1 MAKNKVGPASNI
13 TPKHGVRNP
22 QSEQVKIGDDEESY
36 YEFESFEEEFE
47 EEIEEEKAKP
57 NTEGDNASGSIKFT
71 DVNEIQKTFRTGA
84 QGTDMSKIKG
94 LTLKSKK
101 TKEKLQVQDIYS
113 DDKLSDKDDKAPS
126 YYDEDEE
133 YESEEA
139 ELEDE
144 EGPKPKTQ
152 VDGWTE
158 KAENE
163 AATIITP
170 KPEKKKKKEFDP

>member
-1 MAKNKVGPASNI
+1 MGNNKVGPASNI

-22 QSEQVKIGDDEESY
+22 QSQQVKNEEEEEESE

-57 NTEGDNASGSIKFT
+57 NTEGDNADSGSIKFT
-71 DVNEIQKTFRTGA
+71 DVNDIQKTFRTGA

-101 TKEKLQVQDIYS
+101 NADKLKVEDIYS
-113 DDKLSDKDDKAPS
+113 DENKLSDKDDKAPS

-144 EGPKPKTQ
+144 E
-152 VDGWTE
+152 
-158 KAENE
+158 
-163 AATIITP
+163 
-170 KPEKKKKKEFDP
+170 